1 MKRLLYI
8 TVISILIGNTIMKGQ
23 NIQQVIDE
31 VRKNLA
37 PDKRTA
43 IFDISFEQSSDKLI
57 LKGEVSD
64 KEFKKELIGQ
74 IQNLKGINL
83 IDSIEVLPSAKLGNK
98 IYALVNLSVCNIR
111 SKPEHSAEL
120 ATQALMGTPL
130 KIYKEE
136 GGWYLVQTP
145 DDYLGW
151 VDDDGISLKTSKE
164 MMAWLNSEKVIYTDF
179 FGFIYSDKDF
189 SVSISDAVGGNIF
202 EKINKSDNY
211 FEVKLPDGRIG
222 FVKINEA
229 KEFTQWFSNL
239 SFKADDIID
248 VGKKMLGFPYLWGGT
263 SFKGIDC
270 SGYMK
275 TIFFLNGLILP
286 RDANQQALIGE
297 EILFDKEFSNLKPGD
312 LIFFGRRGNQ
322 VRPERITHVGIY
334 IGDKKFLHSSGRV
347 RLDSF
352 DKDDPNYNEYRLN
365 TIVRIKRLLENK
377 DLLEKLKIINN
388 KFYTEEFYK

>member
-229 KEFTQWFSNL
+229 KEFKQWFSNL

>member
-64 KEFKKELIGQ
+64 KECKKELIRQ

-83 IDSIEVLPSAKLGNK
+83 IDSIEVLPAAKLGNK

-130 KIYKEE
+130 KIYNEA
-136 GGWYLVQTP
+136 GGGYLVQTP

-352 DKDDPNYNEYRLN
+352 DKDDPNYNEYRLK